1 MRSVS
6 SKLTLTELYTS
17 LYHLGDLDR
26 KHLRMILV
34 ASIEKCP
41 DMRLRPR
48 ISVCQSLCWRH
59 NGTNAYKSKWPMSS
73 FFARPIDGS
82 TTNYLGSQREMN
94 RTMSWTCVRDWASQ
108 IGWTTLV
115 RRGAPGVH
123 VIVERISAVT

>member
-1 MRSVS
+1 MPAYASP
-6 SKLTLTELYTS
+6 TM
-17 LYHLGDLDR
+17 DI
-26 KHLRMILV
+26 ILPV
-34 ASIEKCP
+34 ALLAPQWHK
-41 DMRLRPR
+41 R
-48 ISVCQSLCWRH
+48 IQVQVP
-59 NGTNAYKSKWPMSS
+59 NV

-82 TTNYLGSQREMN
+82 TTNYLGSQREMD